1 MGQRRT
7 TGSNSLINQ
16 AMSAELLDAETER
29 DLAIRWREHG
39 DHAAMHRLVR
49 AYMRL
54 AVSMASK
61 YRRYGASMGD
71 LIQEAYIGLLK
82 AAEKFD
88 PAREVRFSTY
98 AMWWIKAQVQDFVM
112 RDWSM
117 VRTGSTSAQ
126 KSLFFNLS
134 RVRAQIERTHT
145 AEGSEVDRARLRDEI
160 ADELGVPLRDVEAME
175 GRLSG
180 SDFSLNAR
188 QADDDGREWIELL
201 EDDNGRT
208 DEAAERQADLDVARG
223 WLSDAMDTLTD
234 RERQII
240 SARKLTEKPETLE
253 SLGRAFSLSK
263 ERIRQ
268 LEEQALRKMRMRL
281 EESHGAAPAEL
292 LGAV

>member
-1 MGQRRT
+1 MGQRST
-7 TGSNSLINQ
+7 TGGNTLISQ
-16 AMSAELLDAETER
+16 AMKAELLDAETER

-39 DHAAMHRLVR
+39 DHAAMQRLVR

-98 AMWWIKAQVQDFVM
+98 AMWWIKAQVQDYVM

-134 RVRAQIERTHT
+134 RVRARIERSHN
-145 AEGSEVDRARLRDEI
+145 AEGIEHDGARVRDEI

-180 SDFSLNAR
+180 SDYSLNAR
-188 QADDDGREWIELL
+188 QADEDGREWIELL

-208 DEAAERQADLDVARG
+208 DESVTAKTDFETARG
-223 WLSDAMDTLTD
+223 WLTDAMGALTE
-234 RERQII
+234 RERRII
-240 SARKLTEKPETLE
+240 SARKLAERPETLE
-253 SLGRAFSLSK
+253 SLGQAFSLSK

-268 LEEQALRKMRMRL
+268 LEEQALRKMRTHL
-281 EESHGAAPAEL
+281 VNSHGAAPAEL
-292 LGAV
+292 LGSA